1 MNFEEQRAEK
11 VKEIEAIL
19 KEYLPSDLQ
28 NQNVIG
34 EAMEYSLM
42 AGGKRSA
49 GGTVYGGVGD
59 DPYLFSGT

>member
-34 EAMEYSLM
+34 EA
-42 AGGKRSA
+42 ANG
-49 GGTVYGGVGD
+49 
-59 DPYLFSGT
+59 